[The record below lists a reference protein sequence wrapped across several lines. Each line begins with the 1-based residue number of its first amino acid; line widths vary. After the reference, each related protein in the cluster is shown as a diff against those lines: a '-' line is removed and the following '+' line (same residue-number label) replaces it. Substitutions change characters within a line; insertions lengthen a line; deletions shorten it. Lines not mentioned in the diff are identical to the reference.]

1 MAYVFSS
8 VYTITPHVN
17 AAVVSDSES
26 DNKSNT
32 DDVSVAKWYQPS
44 NETPTAAPP
53 LMPVPS
59 PATNAD
65 AVLNSPVQ
73 KSPGF
78 NLGASLIYIDGNG
91 SSKTVVYK
99 GAMPNDLHHTIHQ
112 KDGTK
117 LNVHD
122 FHLRIKHQPDLSNIP
137 STPLDYC
144 KEVGRGITREEAEQL
159 ARPCILSPIQQELMD
174 WHHRLYLYLFQRS
187 FVLPTMDF
195 FLSVFLI
202 AKDVFLFA

>member
-1 MAYVFSS
+1 
-8 VYTITPHVN
+8 
-17 AAVVSDSES
+17 
-26 DNKSNT
+26 
-32 DDVSVAKWYQPS
+32 
-44 NETPTAAPP
+44 
-53 LMPVPS
+53 MP
-59 PATNAD
+59 D
-65 AVLNSPVQ
+65 
-73 KSPGF
+73 
-78 NLGASLIYIDGNG
+78 
-91 SSKTVVYK
+91 
-99 GAMPNDLHHTIHQ
+99 DLHHTIRR